1 MVEDWG
7 AVVAERIPDPS
18 ILVERGRDPS
28 RPGLDE
34 TVLAFVREL
43 DLDRFITRDH
53 EFFSSFMAQ
62 LHRTLEE
69 AFGRNR
75 ELALYEVHRS
85 LYLLYEQNFA
95 TPANPQAANQFH
107 PFLLRVRNDIEH
119 AWERHETERA
129 RVGPDEIPGEEAAFG
144 KLFTERCR
152 RHRLARHPL
161 FDFLEY
167 SASRDEIV
175 EFFLHDRALILRFCD
190 LVNLAMIGADDEVR
204 GELAA
209 NLWDEMGNGDP
220 ALRHTVLFR
229 RLLSYVGCDADA
241 NTASTEPYVGILDW
255 QGFAGYNLHLFFSL
269 HRRNYFKSV
278 GCLGSS
284 EYMDGDQYAKILRGC
299 RRVGLEDQAR
309 LAYYGSHVEID
320 AQHGETWLSNVL
332 VPLVLKY
339 PEARHQIV
347 LGAEMRLNVTADY
360 FDSILRKL
368 LASPRRR
375 SLERTTAQRFVPV
388 AE

>member
-1 MVEDWG
+1 MVEQ
-7 AVVAERIPDPS
+7 IPDPA
-18 ILVERGRDPS
+18 ILVERDADPS
-28 RPGLDE
+28 RPGLDD

-43 DLDRFITRDH
+43 DLDRFIARDQG
-53 EFFSSFMAQ
+53 FFSSFMAQ
-62 LHRTLEE
+62 LQRTLED
-69 AFGRNR
+69 AFGRR
-75 ELALYEVHRS
+75 RDRALFEVHRA
-85 LYLLYEQNFA
+85 LYLLYEQNFSVP
-95 TPANPQAANQFH
+95 TNPQAANQFH
-107 PFLLRVRNDIEH
+107 PFLMRVRNDIER
-119 AWERHETERA
+119 AWERFEVQRA
-129 RVGPDEIPGEEAAFG
+129 GVRPDDVPGEAAAFAN
-144 KLFTERCR
+144 LFLERCR

-190 LVNLAMIGADDEVR
+190 LVSFAMIGADDEVR
-204 GELAA
+204 GELAS

-220 ALRHTVLFR
+220 AMRHTVLFR
-229 RLLSYVGCDADA
+229 RLLSYVGWDPDSDA
-241 NTASTEPYVGILDW
+241 ASTEPYVGILDW

-284 EYMDGDQYAKILRGC
+284 EFMDGDQYAKILRGC
-299 RRVGLEDQAR
+299 RRVGLDDQER
-309 LAYYGSHVEID
+309 LAYYASHVEID
-320 AQHGETWLSNVL
+320 AQHGETWLGNVL
-332 VPLVLKY
+332 VPLVVKY
-339 PEARHQIV
+339 PEARHEIV

-360 FDSILRKL
+360 YDSILRKL

-375 SLERTTAQRFVPV
+375 SLERIPAERYVTV